1 METKL
6 VTPSDLLRQS
16 ANLVLAP
23 AMWILS
29 SLGFVMDGARTA
41 GEFSDMSDNLLV
53 PSGPAFSIW
62 FPIFVLCIAYG
73 VFQALPRN
81 SAREVF
87 RATGWWSAAG
97 FAFICGWALITA
109 FAPMA
114 MVQWGSA
121 LIFIPAVAALIVA
134 MIKITARNGESNR
147 AERMMS
153 WLPISLIAGWCSLA
167 VFLNWTPIAYDIFAG
182 GTANLT
188 SSLLILIAALGLIVW
203 VCRHSQSNKAYVF
216 PTVWGLAWLAG
227 RHLTGPEVPVIG
239 WTALIGILL
248 LTVTAFVKPRVR

>member
-1 METKL
+1 MS
-6 VTPSDLLRQS
+6 TPSDYLRQS

-29 SLGFVMDGARTA
+29 SIGFLMDGARTA
-41 GEFSDMSDNLLV
+41 SDFSDMSDNLLV

-73 VFQALPRN
+73 VLQGLPHNRT
-81 SAREVF
+81 RDVF

-109 FAPMA
+109 FAPDA
-114 MVQWGSA
+114 TVQWGSA

-134 MIKITARNGESNR
+134 MIKFTVRKDDLTT
-147 AERMMS
+147 AERVMS

-167 VFLNWTPIAYDIFAG
+167 IFLNWTPIAYDTFAG

-188 SSLLILIAALGLIVW
+188 SSLLILSAALGLIVW
-203 VCRHSQSNKAYVF
+203 VCRAANSNKAYVF
-216 PTVWGLAWLAG
+216 PAMWGFAWLAG
-227 RHLTGPEVPVIG
+227 RHLGAAEVPIIG
-239 WTALIGILL
+239 WAAVVGILL
-248 LTVTAFVKPRVR
+248 LLVTALVKPRVR